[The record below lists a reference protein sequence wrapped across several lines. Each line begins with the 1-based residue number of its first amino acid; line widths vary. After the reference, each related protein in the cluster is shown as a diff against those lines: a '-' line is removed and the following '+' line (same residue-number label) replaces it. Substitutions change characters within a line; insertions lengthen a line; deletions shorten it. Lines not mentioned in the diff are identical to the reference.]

1 MKSVAFLSLGSN
13 MDDRL
18 SYLKGAIDELHKDE
32 HISIREISS
41 IYETDPVGYTNQ
53 GNFLN
58 IVAKLE
64 TDYEADQLLQKCL
77 QIELQ
82 LGRERK
88 IRWGPRTIDL
98 DILLYNQDNIETDD
112 LSVPH
117 PRMQERAF
125 VIIPLLELEPNIQ
138 LPAMDM
144 PLQKVLE
151 RIPDKEGVRLWKRK
165 DGEEEFAHLGS

>member
-1 MKSVAFLSLGSN
+1 MKSVAYISLGSN
-13 MDDRL
+13 LDDRL
-18 SYLKGAIDELHKDE
+18 SYLKGAIAELHKDE
-32 HISIREISS
+32 RISINKISS

-58 IVAKLE
+58 IVVKLE
-64 TDYEADQLLQKCL
+64 TDYEVEQLLQKCL
-77 QIELQ
+77 QIKLE

-117 PRMQERAF
+117 PRMHERAF
-125 VIIPLLELEPNIQ
+125 VIIPLLEIEPNIE
-138 LPAMDM
+138 LPAMEL

-151 RIPDKEGVRLWKRK
+151 HIPDKEGVRLWKRK
-165 DGEEEFAHLGS
+165 DGEDEFAHLES

>member
-1 MKSVAFLSLGSN
+1 MKSVAYISLGSN
-13 MDDRL
+13 LDDRL
-18 SYLKGAIDELHKDE
+18 SYLKGAIAELHKDE
-32 HISIREISS
+32 RISINKISS

-58 IVAKLE
+58 IVVKLE
-64 TDYEADQLLQKCL
+64 TDYEVEQLLQKCL
-77 QIELQ
+77 QIELE

-117 PRMQERAF
+117 PRMHERAF
-125 VIIPLLELEPNIQ
+125 VIIPLLEIEPNIE
-138 LPAMDM
+138 LPAMEL

-151 RIPDKEGVRLWKRK
+151 HIPDKEGVRLWKRK
-165 DGEEEFAHLGS
+165 DGEDEFAHLES

>member
-1 MKSVAFLSLGSN
+1 MKSVAYISLGSN
-13 MDDRL
+13 LDDRL
-18 SYLKGAIDELHKDE
+18 SYLKGAIAELHKDE
-32 HISIREISS
+32 RISIDKISS

-58 IVAKLE
+58 IVVKLE
-64 TDYEADQLLQKCL
+64 TDYEVEQLLQKCL
-77 QIELQ
+77 QIELE

-117 PRMQERAF
+117 PRMHERAF
-125 VIIPLLELEPNIQ
+125 VIIPLLEIEPNIE
-138 LPAMDM
+138 LPAMEL

-151 RIPDKEGVRLWKRK
+151 HIPDKEGVRLWKRK
-165 DGEEEFAHLGS
+165 DGEDEFAHLES

>member
-1 MKSVAFLSLGSN
+1 VKSVAYISMGSN
-13 MDDRL
+13 LDDRL
-18 SYLKGAIDELHKDE
+18 SYLKGAIDELNKDE
-32 HISIREISS
+32 RISIKKISS
-41 IYETDPVGYTNQ
+41 IYETDPIGYTNQ

-64 TDYEADQLLQKCL
+64 TDYEVEQLLRKCL

-98 DILLYNQDNIETDD
+98 DILLYNQENIETDD

-117 PRMQERAF
+117 PRMHERAF
-125 VIIPLLELEPNIQ
+125 VIIPLLEIEPNIE
-138 LPAMDM
+138 LPAMEL

-151 RIPDKEGVRLWKRK
+151 HIPDKEGVRLWKRK
-165 DGEEEFAHLGS
+165 DGEDEFVHLES

>member
-1 MKSVAFLSLGSN
+1 MKSVAYISLGSN

-18 SYLKGAIDELHKDE
+18 SYLKGAIEELHKDE
-32 HISIREISS
+32 HISINKISS

-58 IVAKLE
+58 IVVKLE
-64 TDYEADQLLQKCL
+64 TDYEAEQLLQKCL
-77 QIELQ
+77 QIELE

-117 PRMQERAF
+117 PRMHERAF
-125 VIIPLLELEPNIQ
+125 VIIPLLEIEPNIE
-138 LPAMDM
+138 LPAMEL

-151 RIPDKEGVRLWKRK
+151 HIPDKEGVRLWKRK
-165 DGEEEFAHLGS
+165 DGEDEFAHLES

>member
-1 MKSVAFLSLGSN
+1 MKSVAYISLGSN
-13 MDDRL
+13 MGDRL
-18 SYLKGAIDELHKDE
+18 SHLKDALDELHKDKR
-32 HISIREISS
+32 ISIKKISS

-53 GNFLN
+53 GKFLN

-64 TDYEADQLLQKCL
+64 TEYEAEQLLRKCL
-77 QIELQ
+77 QVELQ

-88 IRWGPRTIDL
+88 IRWGPRTVDL

-117 PRMQERAF
+117 PRMHERAF
-125 VIIPLLELEPNIQ
+125 VIIPLLEIEPNIE
-138 LPAMDM
+138 LPAMKL

-151 RIPDKEGVRLWKRK
+151 HIPDKEGVRLWKKK
-165 DGEEEFAHLGS
+165 DGEEEFVHLES

>member
-1 MKSVAFLSLGSN
+1 VKSVAFLSLGSN

-64 TDYEADQLLQKCL
+64 TDYEADQLLRKCL

>member
-64 TDYEADQLLQKCL
+64 TDYEADQLLRKCL

>member
-1 MKSVAFLSLGSN
+1 MKSVAYVSLGSN
-13 MDDRL
+13 LDDRL
-18 SYLKGAIDELHKDE
+18 SYLKDAIEKLHKDE
-32 HISIREISS
+32 RISIKKISS

-53 GNFLN
+53 GKFLN

-64 TDYEADQLLQKCL
+64 TDYEAEQLLRKCL
-77 QIELQ
+77 QIELL

-117 PRMQERAF
+117 PRMHERAF
-125 VIIPLLELEPNIQ
+125 VIIPLLEIEPNIE
-138 LPAMDM
+138 LPAMEM

-151 RIPDKEGVRLWKRK
+151 HIPDKEGVRLWKRK

>member
-1 MKSVAFLSLGSN
+1 MNSVAYLSLGSN
-13 MDDRL
+13 LEGRL
-18 SYLKGAIDELHKDE
+18 PFLRDAVTLLQVDEKITVEDV
-32 HISIREISS
+32 SS

-58 IVAKLE
+58 IVVKLNTTYKAE
-64 TDYEADQLLQKCL
+64 ELLSKCMS
-77 QIELQ
+77 IEKD
-82 LGRERK
+82 LGRKRE

-98 DILLYNQDNIETDD
+98 DILLYNQENIETDD

-117 PRMQERAF
+117 PRVQERAF

-138 LPAMDM
+138 LPTMDR
-144 PLQKVLE
+144 PLSVVLE

-165 DGEEEFAHLGS
+165 NGEDVFEHLES

>member
-1 MKSVAFLSLGSN
+1 MKSVAYISMGSN
-13 MDDRL
+13 LDGRL
-18 SYLKGAIDELHKDE
+18 SYLKDAIDELNKDE
-32 HISIREISS
+32 RINIIKVSS

-53 GNFLN
+53 GKFLN

-64 TDYEADQLLQKCL
+64 TDYEAERLLRKCL

-98 DILLYNQDNIETDD
+98 DILLYNQENIETDD

-117 PRMQERAF
+117 PRMHERAF
-125 VIIPLLELEPNIQ
+125 VIIPLLEIEPNIE
-138 LPAMDM
+138 LPAMEL

-151 RIPDKEGVRLWKRK
+151 HIPDKEGVRLWKRK
-165 DGEEEFAHLGS
+165 DGEDEFVHLES